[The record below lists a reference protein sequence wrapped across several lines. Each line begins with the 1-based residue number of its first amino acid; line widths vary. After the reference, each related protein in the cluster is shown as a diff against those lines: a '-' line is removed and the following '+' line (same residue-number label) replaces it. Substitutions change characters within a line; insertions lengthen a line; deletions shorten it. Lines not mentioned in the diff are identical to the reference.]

1 MENQQGFY
9 LIIQNNDREEYQEA
23 VGGIRKRI
31 FNNTITEDLQENIRI
46 MPFFKDF
53 WEKYKGKIIF
63 RVILKLLRFWLMTE
77 Y

>member
-53 WEKYKGKIIF
+53 
-63 RVILKLLRFWLMTE
+63 
-77 Y
+77 